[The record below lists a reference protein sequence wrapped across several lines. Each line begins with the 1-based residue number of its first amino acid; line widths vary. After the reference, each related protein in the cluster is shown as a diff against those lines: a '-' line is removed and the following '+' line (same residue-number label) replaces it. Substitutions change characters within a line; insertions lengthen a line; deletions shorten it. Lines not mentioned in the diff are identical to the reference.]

1 VGFTKTE
8 TGGTCKS
15 GCHLPK
21 DYDRNN
27 PVDYS
32 APPAVRQEK
41 EESQKA
47 MGEDKQSDESEA

>member
-21 DYDRNN
+21 GYDRNN

-32 APPAVRQEK
+32 APPAASPEK
-41 EESQKA
+41 EASQKA
-47 MGEDKQSDESEA
+47 KDGDKQSDESEV